1 MEEKGVNIVE
11 TSGPALQEEL
21 CRSLKDKGMIWIHKC
36 VAARHAFKVQEMG
49 ADIVT
54 VVGYENGGAVGMLEI
69 GTLVLVPAVV
79 NAVNIPVIG
88 GGGISD
94 GRGLAAVLALGAQG
108 VIMGTRLLMTKECPI
123 HDNLKQSLKNA
134 SETDTML
141 IMRSLGA
148 AHRVWSNKAAHVCAD
163 LDKSGED
170 PEKIIDIAAGDNAKR
185 MYTTGDLD
193 CGTVSCGQG
202 VGLAQDILSVQELF
216 DGMIREAEETV
227 TGLAKS

>member
-1 MEEKGVNIVE
+1 
-11 TSGPALQEEL
+11 
-21 CRSLKDKGMIWIHKC
+21 
-36 VAARHAFKVQEMG
+36 
-49 ADIVT
+49 
-54 VVGYENGGAVGMLEI
+54 MLEI

-79 NAVNIPVIG
+79 NAVDIPVIG
-88 GGGISD
+88 GGGVSD
-94 GRGLAAVLALGAQG
+94 GRGLAALLSLGAQG
-108 VIMGTRLLMTKECPI
+108 VIMGTRLLTTQECPI
-123 HDNLKQSLKNA
+123 HDNLKEALRNA
-134 SETDTML
+134 TETDTML

-148 AHRVWSNKAAHVCAD
+148 AHRVWSNKAAYMCAE

-202 VGLAQDILSVQELF
+202 VGLAQDIVTVKELF

-227 TGLAKS
+227 DGLAKS